1 MSDACGGGSGVGCGP
16 HKALTCVPSPPPLPH
31 SLYDIYWSE
40 EMDNSLRALEG
51 RKPSLRVIF

>member
-1 MSDACGGGSGVGCGP
+1 MRGGSGVGCGP